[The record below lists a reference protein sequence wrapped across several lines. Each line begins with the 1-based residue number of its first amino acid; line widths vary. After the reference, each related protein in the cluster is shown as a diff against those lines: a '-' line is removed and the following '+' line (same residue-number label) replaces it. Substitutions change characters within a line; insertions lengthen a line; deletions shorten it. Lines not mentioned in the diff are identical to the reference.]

1 MKKLWNKVLVLAA
14 VTAALL
20 TVSAFAAQGE
30 TGTVNADALRLR
42 SEPSTESS
50 TITYLDTG
58 AQVEVLEDLGEWY
71 KVSCNG
77 TVGYVYASYISFQS
91 SDTATAAGFSME
103 SVAGEVGLITGSVVN
118 FRSEP
123 EMEDV
128 NVLTKVRAGDELT
141 IINVSDEWCHATYQG
156 QEGYV
161 KADYISVNGI
171 PLVDPRGIITGD
183 CVNVRSISSTDG
195 AIVAKV
201 YAGDL
206 VDLLNMEN
214 GWYAVSVNGQ
224 LGYIRSDFLRVYD
237 GVSGSGLGADVVTT
251 AKKYLGTRYV
261 YGGASSKG
269 FDCSGFTMY
278 IYDQYGYNLPHSATS
293 QWNSSTGTTV
303 ARADLQPGD
312 LVFFCDP
319 ARSNGK
325 ACSHV
330 GIYIGDGD
338 FIHASSSRSGG
349 VRINSLS
356 ESYYDGYYVGA
367 KRIG

>member
-1 MKKLWNKVLVLAA
+1 MRKLLGKTLVLA
-14 VTAALL
+14 VMTAALL
-20 TVSAFAAQGE
+20 TAAAFAAE
-30 TGTVNADALRLR
+30 SGTVNTDALRFR
-42 SEPSTESS
+42 SEPST
-50 TITYLDTG
+50 TAPTLAYLNTG
-58 AQVEVLEDLGEWY
+58 AQVEILEDLGDWY
-71 KVSCNG
+71 KVSHDG
-77 TVGYVYASYISFQS
+77 STGYLFASYVS
-91 SDTATAAGFSME
+91 SSANASVVSSSSAE
-103 SVAGEVGLITGSVVN
+103 SVAGKTGMITGSTVN
-118 FRSEP
+118 FRSGP
-123 EMEDV
+123 SMD
-128 NVLTKVRAGDELT
+128 DS
-141 IINVSDEWCHATYQG
+141 IITTLSDETEVTIVTVTDDWCLAELDG

-161 KADYISVNGI
+161 KADYVSVNGI